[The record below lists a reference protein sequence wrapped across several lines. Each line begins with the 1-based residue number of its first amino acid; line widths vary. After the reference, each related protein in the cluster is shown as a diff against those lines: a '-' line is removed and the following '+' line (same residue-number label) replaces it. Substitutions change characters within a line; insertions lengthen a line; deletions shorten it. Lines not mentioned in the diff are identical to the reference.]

1 MSTQMTSEMTPMDAW
16 HVISAILADLY
27 KKRKTNCFKGYVDAD
42 VQAEVICFQALKE
55 MEEKNDGK
63 HI

>member
-1 MSTQMTSEMTPMDAW
+1 MSNEMTPMDAW
-16 HVISAILADLY
+16 YIISANLADLY
-27 KKRKTNCFKGYVDAD
+27 KKRKTNCFKGCVDAD